1 MDFSSLETVLYATGI
16 FVLSNLRCIVVKT
29 GLIIIIN
36 PSVKLRTFMVLI
48 V

>member
-1 MDFSSLETVLYATGI
+1 MMDFSSLETVLYATGI

-29 GLIIIIN
+29 GLIIN